1 MNAPA
6 QGAAPQWVE
15 AHDRVDDINF
25 SWRIRRGTGGA
36 PPLVLVHGIGPG
48 TTGLINF
55 APLLA
60 RLPAGHD
67 VHVIDLIGFGDAV
80 PPGRTCAFDV
90 PLWIEQVGRVLDHA
104 GPDAHLIGNS
114 VGGALS
120 LRVAAR
126 RPSLRGVLV
135 IGAPAGQRQATPAL
149 RDFWSAPADR
159 AALAAAM
166 RPMTADCAP
175 PPSAVVEA
183 RWQAAGD
190 SARRAAFAAM
200 LADPDA
206 CLHAASLPV
215 RDASAICMPVR
226 ILHGLQD
233 RACPPGPM
241 ARLVLDH
248 MPHADLTLLG
258 DCGHAIMSERAAD
271 VDAALSLLL
280 LATGYSA

>member
-1 MNAPA
+1 MKAPLPD
-6 QGAAPQWVE
+6 AAPTW
-15 AHDRVDDINF
+15 ACASDRAGDVAF

-48 TTGLINF
+48 TTGQINF

-60 RLPAGHD
+60 RLSASHD
-67 VHVIDLIGFGDAV
+67 VHVIDLIGFGGAI
-80 PPGRTCAFDV
+80 PPGRTCTFDV
-90 PLWIEQVGRVLDHA
+90 DLWIEQIGRVLDHA
-104 GPDAHLIGNS
+104 GPDAVLIGNS
-114 VGGALS
+114 VGGALA

-126 RPSLRGVLV
+126 HPALRGVLV
-135 IGAPAGQRQATPAL
+135 IGAPAGQQHATPAL
-149 RDFWSAPADR
+149 RAFWSAPADR

-166 RPMTADCAP
+166 RPMTADCAI
-175 PPSAVVEA
+175 PSPMVVEA

-200 LADPDA
+200 RADPDA
-206 CLHAASLPV
+206 CLRAAALPA
-215 RDASAICMPVR
+215 REAAAIRVPLR
-226 ILHGLQD
+226 ILHGLRD

-248 MPHADLTLLG
+248 MPHADLVLLG

-280 LATGYSA
+280 ATGYAA